1 MVDIA
6 RPKKSN
12 RNRNIM
18 IGVGVAALVVVT
30 VALSQ
35 LGPASQTIDRAAVL
49 VDTVKQG
56 DVVRDVRGNGT
67 LAPERIR
74 WITAQASARVERLLS
89 ESGRNVAAGELF
101 LELSNP
107 DLQIQTMQA
116 EQQVRQAQIDLLNL
130 RTSLR
135 GGLLTQEGLVAS
147 MKTAWVSAQQEY
159 QAADS
164 LVKMGLVPPFEAAN
178 RKAAAEEFTTRYRVE
193 RDRLALMAASIDSQ
207 ISVSASRVIQL
218 QAIASSQQARLTS
231 LQVRAPEAG
240 VLQDLTL
247 QLGQWVPEGT
257 TLAKVV
263 QPGKL
268 KAVLRIPE
276 SQAKDIQLG
285 QIASIDTHNGI
296 VKGRVA
302 RKDPG
307 STGGNVTIDV
317 AIDEALPA
325 GAVPD
330 INVDGTIQIERLENI
345 LYAGRPAMSVG
356 TGSLT
361 LFKIIDGGGA
371 AIRVPVV
378 LGRSSVNTI
387 EILKGLAVGDQI
399 ILSDMS
405 TYANVDRVRIK

>member
-1 MVDIA
+1 MDIA
-6 RPKKSN
+6 RPPKSTRS
-12 RNRNIM
+12 RNLI
-18 IGVGVAALVVVT
+18 IGGGVALLVVAT
-30 VALSQ
+30 VALSR
-35 LGPASQTIDRAAVL
+35 LGPAAQTIDRAAVL
-49 VDTVKQG
+49 VDTVKRG
-56 DVVRDVRGNGT
+56 DVVREVRGNGT

-89 ESGRNVAAGELF
+89 ESGRNVGANELL

-130 RTSLR
+130 RTNLR

-147 MKTAWVSAQQEY
+147 MKTSWVSSTQEAR
-159 QAADS
+159 AADS
-164 LVKMGLVPPFEAAN
+164 LVKLGLVPPFEAAN

-207 ISVSASRVIQL
+207 IAVSASRVVQL
-218 QAIASSQQARLTS
+218 QAIAASQQARLAS
-231 LQVRAPEAG
+231 LYVRAPEAG

-257 TLAKVV
+257 ALAKVV

-285 QIASIDTHNGI
+285 QPASIDTHNGL
-296 VKGRVA
+296 VKGHVA

-317 AIDEALPA
+317 TLDEALPA

-330 INVDGTIQIERLENI
+330 INVDGTIQIERLQDI
-345 LYAGRPAMSVG
+345 VYTGRPAMSVG

-361 LFKIIDGGGA
+361 LFKLIDGGDA
-371 AIRVPVV
+371 AVRVPVV

-405 TYANVDRVRIK
+405 SYANVDRVRIK

>member
-1 MVDIA
+1 MDIA
-6 RPKKSN
+6 RPPQSKRK
-12 RNRNIM
+12 RNI
-18 IGVGVAALVVVT
+18 GFGVAAVVVVGAT
-30 VALSQ
+30 VWLSQ

-49 VDTVKQG
+49 IDTVKRG
-56 DVVRDVRGNGT
+56 DVVREVRGNGT

-74 WITAQASARVERLLS
+74 WITAQASARVERLGS
-89 ESGRNVAAGELF
+89 ESGRAVAANDLL

-135 GGLLTQEGLVAS
+135 GGVLTQEGVVAS
-147 MKTAWVSAQQEY
+147 MKTAFVSSTQEAR
-159 QAADS
+159 AADS
-164 LVKMGLVPPFEAAN
+164 MVKLGLMPAFDVAN
-178 RKAAAEEFTTRYRVE
+178 KKAAAEEYTTRYRVE

-207 ISVSASRVIQL
+207 LSVQASRVVQL
-218 QAIASSQQARLTS
+218 QAIANSQLTRLKS

-257 TLAKVV
+257 ALAKVV

-285 QIASIDTHNGI
+285 QQASIDTHNGL
-296 VKGRVA
+296 VKGHVA

-307 STGGNVTIDV
+307 SSGGNVTIDV
-317 AIDEALPA
+317 VLDGELPA

-330 INVDGTIQIERLENI
+330 INVDGTILIERLQNI
-345 LYAGRPAMSVG
+345 VYTGRPAMSVG
-356 TGSLT
+356 TGSVT
-361 LFKIIDGGGA
+361 LFRLIDGGTA
-371 AIRVPVV
+371 AVRVPVM
-378 LGRSSVNTI
+378 LGRNSVNTI
-387 EILKGLAVGDQI
+387 EILKGLNVGDQI
-399 ILSDMS
+399 VLSDMTS
-405 TYANVDRVRIK
+405 YAAVDRVRIK

>member
-1 MVDIA
+1 MDIA
-6 RPKKSN
+6 RPPQSK
-12 RNRNIM
+12 RNRNIGL
-18 IGVGVAALVVVT
+18 GVGAVVLIGAT
-30 VALSQ
+30 VWLSQ

-49 VDTVKQG
+49 IDTVKRG
-56 DVVRDVRGNGT
+56 DVVREVRGNGT

-74 WITAQASARVERLLS
+74 WITAQASARVERLGS
-89 ESGRNVAAGELF
+89 ESGRAVAANDLL

-135 GGLLTQEGLVAS
+135 GGVLTQEGVVAS
-147 MKTAWVSAQQEY
+147 MKTAFVSATQEAR
-159 QAADS
+159 AADS
-164 LVKMGLVPPFEAAN
+164 MVKLGLMPAFDVAN
-178 RKAAAEEFTTRYRVE
+178 KKAAAEEFTTRYRVE
-193 RDRLALMAASIDSQ
+193 RDRLALMTSSIDSQ
-207 ISVSASRVIQL
+207 LSVQASRVTQL
-218 QAIASSQQARLTS
+218 QAIANSQQTRLKS

-257 TLAKVV
+257 ALAKVV

-285 QIASIDTHNGI
+285 QQASIDTHNGL
-296 VKGRVA
+296 VKGHVA

-307 STGGNVTIDV
+307 SNGGNVTIDV
-317 AIDEALPA
+317 VLDGALPA

-330 INVDGTIQIERLENI
+330 INVDGTILIERLQNI
-345 LYAGRPAMSVG
+345 VYAGRPAMSVG
-356 TGSLT
+356 TGSVT
-361 LFKIIDGGGA
+361 LFRLIDGGGA
-371 AIRVPVV
+371 AVRVPVV
-378 LGRSSVNTI
+378 LGRNSVNTI
-387 EILKGLAVGDQI
+387 EILKGLSVGDQI
-399 ILSDMS
+399 ILSDMT
-405 TYANVDRVRIK
+405 TYAAVDRVRIK

>member
-1 MVDIA
+1 MDIA
-6 RPKKSN
+6 RPPKSN
-12 RNRNIM
+12 RNRNLV
-18 IGVGVAALVVVT
+18 IGAAIVGLVVVS

-35 LGPASQTIDRAAVL
+35 LGPAAPTIDRVAVL
-49 VDTVKQG
+49 IDTVRQG
-56 DVVRDVRGNGT
+56 DVVREVRGNGT

-74 WITAQASARVERLLS
+74 WITAQASARVERLAS
-89 ESGRNVAAGELF
+89 ESGRDVGANELL

-130 RTSLR
+130 RTTLKGS
-135 GGLLTQEGLVAS
+135 LLTQEGLVAT
-147 MKTAWVSAQQEY
+147 MKTQWISSSQEAR
-159 QAADS
+159 AADS

-178 RKAAAEEFTTRYRVE
+178 RKASAEEFTTRYRIE
-193 RDRLALMAASIDSQ
+193 RDRLELMAQSIDSQ
-207 ISVSASRVIQL
+207 IAVQASRVVQL
-218 QAIASSQQARLTS
+218 QAIATSQQTRLRS

-276 SQAKDIQLG
+276 SQAKDIQIG
-285 QIASIDTHNGI
+285 QMADIDTRNGI
-296 VKGRVA
+296 VKGHVS
-302 RKDPG
+302 RKDPA
-307 STGGNVTIDV
+307 SRDGNVLIDV
-317 AIDEALPA
+317 ALDGPLPA

-330 INVDGTIQIERLENI
+330 INVDGTIQIERLTNI
-345 LYAGRPAMSVG
+345 IYTGRPALSAG
-356 TGSLT
+356 TGSMT
-361 LFKIIDGGGA
+361 MFKLADGGDEA
-371 AIRVPVV
+371 VRVAVE

-387 EILKGLAVGDQI
+387 EIVRGLSVGDRI

-405 TYANVDRVRIK
+405 SYASTDRVRIK